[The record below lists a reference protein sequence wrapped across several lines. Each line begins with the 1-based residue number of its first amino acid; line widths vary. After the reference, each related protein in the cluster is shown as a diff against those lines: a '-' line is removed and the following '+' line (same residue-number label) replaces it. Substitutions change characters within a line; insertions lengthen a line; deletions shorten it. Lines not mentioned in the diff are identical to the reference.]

1 MNIPMNST
9 FSCDISSL
17 ECKLTSDINLLPNAT
32 FIVSY
37 GLFTERKKRKR
48 KYERFK
54 PEVLTYEHDLI
65 SKC

>member
-1 MNIPMNST
+1 MTNIVL
-9 FSCDISSL
+9 CDISSW
-17 ECKLTSDINLLPNAT
+17 ECKITSVMNLLPNTT

-37 GLFTERKKRKR
+37 GLFTERKMRKR

-54 PEVLTYEHDLI
+54 QEVSTYEHDLI